1 MCPSGP
7 VLTEQDSP
15 FLLPQ
20 SLLLREM
27 ARLYDFLCAP
37 DWHTARDVL
46 THFPEIRIGECHL
59 RDLIEAP
66 AAHGQPKMASLLRQ
80 AQQYLQGLPSDAEA
94 ADPAAPPWWLEWQK
108 EVLEHKCFEFLLLS
122 RPLIQPGSEYFSV
135 TRENVGALIAGWLAV
150 VQSTSFIDAP
160 LGWRLDALNAAG
172 NSLLIRASQGSPGID
187 LEAAEELYQKAIDES
202 PAGWPNRGKYLHNL
216 GRIASYRYRYTGA
229 DADLNGALE
238 FEQRA
243 LQVDPASTL
252 FLGQL
257 SQLLV
262 DRFERTGT
270 LADLDQAISVMQQTR
285 SRLSAA
291 SLELPVLLNQLGSAL
306 RNRFVVK
313 HETGDIEGAVKYGRE
328 SVKLTTHVESLPV
341 RLNNLGNSLLERA
354 STFGSAASVTEAIET
369 FRRAVQLSPPGSIL
383 YPARLNNLGN
393 GLRARYAITGDLSD
407 LEEGIRTHEE
417 ALRLTSETDPQLPS
431 RLYNKA
437 NALRERWHAVRDP
450 QDVVSAVASY
460 QRACVLGTER
470 DPRWAF
476 FAARNWAAWASDRRA
491 WREAS
496 NAYSYG
502 FIALERLVGSQLS
515 RSSKETWLSQLQT
528 FSAHAAFAFYRAGR
542 LARSVLALEQ
552 GRAYLL
558 TEALQ
563 LHSVT
568 AEDLR
573 ARGHRELASAYQQA
587 VENWAIV
594 TRLSDGEGRLETG
607 NIEQIRAARME
618 LDSVLSAI
626 RKLPGL
632 ESFARPARM
641 QDVRDAARLA
651 PLVYLAA
658 AEHAGLALI
667 VKATRQ
673 RAIRAI
679 PLDLDESTLRQK
691 TENFQRCY
699 LNSKQDPQVWLTAL
713 DDITDWLWH
722 TCIGPVFKHLKR
734 VPRAALIPCGLLSL
748 LPLQAAWRSTA
759 RGQRRYAL
767 EGMTLTYV
775 PNARSLVAAAARTA
789 QGPDKSLL
797 IVADPAPTRLSRLP
811 YATAEGRAARSGFE
825 QHLQLKQ
832 KQATREKVI
841 AALSEYETV
850 HMACHAFAD
859 VNNPLQS
866 GFVLAEDQLLTVEDL
881 LHARLDL
888 LRLAVLSACE
898 TNVPGEQLPDEI
910 VSLSSA
916 FFQAGTDAVIAS
928 QWEVL
933 DASTLILMARFYHLW
948 RKKKLPPAEALRQSQ
963 LWMRATPDRVKS
975 RQLRNLLPKAIL
987 RQLAE
992 SPHGI
997 SSHEHPD
1004 HWAAFAYVGI

>member
-1 MCPSGP
+1 
-7 VLTEQDSP
+7 VAAQDSP

-20 SLLLREM
+20 SLLLRET

-46 THFPEIRIGECHL
+46 THFPEIRKGECHL
-59 RDLIEAP
+59 HDLIEAS
-66 AAHGQPKMASLLRQ
+66 AEHGHPEMASLLRQ
-80 AQQYLQGLPSDAEA
+80 AQQYLQGLPPDAVA
-94 ADPAAPPWWLEWQK
+94 ADLAVPPWWLEWQK
-108 EVLEHKCFEFLLLS
+108 EYLEHKYLEFLLLA
-122 RPLIQPGSEYFSV
+122 RPLIEPGNEYASV
-135 TRENVGALIAGWLAV
+135 PREKVGELIDAWLAV
-150 VQSTSFIDAP
+150 VQSPSFLDAP

-172 NSLLIRASQGSPGID
+172 NSLMIRASQGSPGID
-187 LEAAEELYQKAIDES
+187 LKAAEKLFQQAADES
-202 PAGWPNRGKYLHNL
+202 PVGWPNRGKYLHNQA
-216 GRIASYRYRYTGA
+216 RIASYRYRYTGA
-229 DADLNGALE
+229 DADLDGALE
-238 FEQRA
+238 LQRRA
-243 LQVDPASTL
+243 LQVEPASTL
-252 FLGQL
+252 FRGQL

-270 LADLDQAISVMQQTR
+270 LADLDQAISILQQTR

-291 SLELPVLLNQLGSAL
+291 SLELPVILNQLGSAL
-306 RNRFVVK
+306 RNRFVIK
-313 HETGDIEGAVKYGRE
+313 HETDDIEGAVEYGRE
-328 SVKLTTHVESLPV
+328 SVNLTSHVESLPS

-354 STFGSAASVTEAIET
+354 NAFDSATSITEAIEI
-369 FRRAVQLSPPGSIL
+369 FRKAVQLSAPTSIL

-393 GLRARYAITGDLSD
+393 SLRARYANTGELSD
-407 LEEGIRTHEE
+407 LEESIRTYEE
-417 ALRLTSETDPQLPS
+417 ALRLTPETDPQLPS
-431 RLYNKA
+431 RLYNRA
-437 NALRERWHAVRDP
+437 NALRERWQAVGDP
-450 QDVVSAVASY
+450 QDVVSAAASY

-502 FIALERLVGSQLS
+502 FMALERLVEGQLS
-515 RSSKETWLSQLQT
+515 RASKETWLSQLQT
-528 FSAHAAFAFYRAGR
+528 FAAHAALAFYRAGR

-573 ARGHRELASAYQQA
+573 VRGHRELASAYQQA
-587 VENWAIV
+587 VEDWARV
-594 TRLSDGEGRLETG
+594 TRVSDGGDRLEAG
-607 NIEQIRAARME
+607 KVEQIRAARME
-618 LDSVLSAI
+618 VDGVLTAI
-626 RKLPGL
+626 RKLPGY

-641 QDVRDAARLA
+641 QDVREAARLA

-658 AEHAGLALI
+658 AEHSGLALI
-667 VKATRQ
+667 VNATRK

-679 PLDLDESTLRQK
+679 PLDLDETTLRQK
-691 TENFQRCY
+691 TEDFQRCY
-699 LNSKQDPQVWLTAL
+699 LQSEQDPQVWLTAL
-713 DDITDWLWH
+713 DDVTGWLWH

-734 VPRAALIPCGLLSL
+734 APRAALIPCGLLSL
-748 LPLQAAWRSTA
+748 LPLHAAWRLTA

-775 PNARSLVAAAARTA
+775 PNARSLVAAVAKTA

-797 IVADPAPTRLSRLP
+797 IVADPAPTRRSRLP
-811 YATAEGRAARSGFE
+811 YATAEGRAARCGFE
-825 QHLQLKQ
+825 EHLLLKQ

-841 AALSEYETV
+841 AALSEYEAV
-850 HMACHAFAD
+850 HIACHAFAD

-866 GFVLAEDQLLTVEDL
+866 GFVLADDQLLTVEDL

-916 FFQAGTDAVIAS
+916 FFQAGADAVIAS

-948 RKKKLPPAEALRQSQ
+948 RRKKLPAVEALRQSQ

-975 RQLRNLLPKAIL
+975 RQLRNLVPKAIL
-987 RQLAE
+987 RQLAK
-992 SPHGI
+992 SPRGI
-997 SSHEHPD
+997 SVHEHPD